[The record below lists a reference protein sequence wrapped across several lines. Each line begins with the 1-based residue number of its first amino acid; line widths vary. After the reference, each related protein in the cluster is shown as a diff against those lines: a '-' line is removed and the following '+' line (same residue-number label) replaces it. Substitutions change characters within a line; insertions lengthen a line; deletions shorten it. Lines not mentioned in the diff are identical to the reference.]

1 MSQLYILR
9 NHEGQFLGKH
19 KDWLD
24 GSDPAALFKTPHKD
38 EAVNQMVEI
47 SAKDYQQRVSVLACE
62 ADARGLP
69 SLDSNESRVSTAGA
83 CTAEP

>member
-1 MSQLYILR
+1 MSQLYILQ
-9 NHEGQFLGKH
+9 NHQGQFLGKH

-47 SAKDYQQRVSVLACE
+47 SAKDYQQRVSVLAC
-62 ADARGLP
+62 ATDARGLP
-69 SLDSNESRVSTAGA
+69 SLDAHEARVSAAGA
-83 CTAEP
+83 CSAEP